1 MKYRSEWEWELE
13 MKRRG
18 YTQGENNKGIY
29 YKDKIGFKHRFH
41 NSGSNYKPSNSS
53 TGGVGTLDSRGSS
66 YGFTKGKNNSRPLV
80 TCGWGYT
87 GESTP
92 LGYEGYDYSCG
103 SDYRSYGGA
112 GNIGGYNSSGNGFS
126 GGNSYTGNNKPDGG
140 AGSSP
145 FATRAKGTTPAPH
158 DCNCHGNISYNSGPN
173 PVTNSRVATASAAT
187 VPSHKTPF
195 AFSTSI
201 PDIPATASN
210 DKFSKQAITN
220 IALANASVQAAISSG
235 QKVILVR
242 DNTISGQRISNT
254 QILGNS
260 NASGTPL
267 YVHFTGT
274 LNPDGSQPSGQ
285 SATFTFPDGTT
296 LTPLPSGTQSS
307 SSHCGCNQH
316 TPHNTSGT
324 PATNKPCI
332 ATNSSKAVTDTTQST
347 GTVSKDQNCPEPQPE
362 DQGYFYVTDKEGT
375 DTHHAART
383 FFNILNKGCGDLFDL
398 NSRTGLV
405 KLKPGKKPEDI
416 NKLTTS
422 TIISPTLAKTVY
434 DATQGG
440 TDFNGSSQ
448 KQIVRMRVLRQ
459 NDDENDN
466 YILHD
471 FNSGFIDLDD
481 FQDLLKQ
488 QMPADVRNDDDVL
501 PIFTAATTL
510 YGAITQAALIG
521 HAIAERYLM
530 KDYEQYIASRNKIS
544 VAEYEGTYRPWGD
557 KRAGQILKEMVR
569 TTHTGW
575 DKNVS
580 TCEYTR
586 QENLGVR
593 IQFYPNKASWALAI
607 LLYSSSNPKKW
618 DEINSGY
625 LQKKN

>member
-1 MKYRSEWEWELE
+1 MKYRSEWEWDLE

-18 YTQGENNKGIY
+18 YTQGEDNRGIF
-29 YKDKIGFKHRFH
+29 YKDKIGFKHRFGG
-41 NSGSNYKPSNSS
+41 SGAGYSSGGS
-53 TGGVGTLDSRGSS
+53 TGGVGTLDSPDGSNG
-66 YGFTKGKNNSRPLV
+66 YAKGKVNSRPLMN
-80 TCGWGYT
+80 CGWGPT
-87 GESTP
+87 GETTP
-92 LGYEGYDYSCG
+92 SGDKVYDYNCG
-103 SDYRSYGGA
+103 TDYRSYGGA
-112 GNIGGYNSSGNGFS
+112 GTIGGYNPSGNGYS
-126 GGNSYTGNNKPDGG
+126 GGDQYTGYNQPTSG
-140 AGSSP
+140 AASSP
-145 FATRAKGTTPAPH
+145 YSSGVTGTSPAPH
-158 DCNCHGNISYNSGPN
+158 DCNCHDNNSYNSGSN
-173 PVTNSRVATASAAT
+173 PVTNSRIATASIAT
-187 VPSHKTPF
+187 MPVYKSPLFPSRF
-195 AFSTSI
+195 I
-201 PDIPATASN
+201 PDIPATAGN
-210 DKFSKQAITN
+210 DKFSKQAIIN
-220 IALANASVQAAISSG
+220 IAMANASVQAALYSG

-242 DNTISGQRISNT
+242 DNTIGGQRISNT

-260 NASGTPL
+260 NASGSPL
-267 YVHFTGT
+267 YVRFTGA
-274 LNPDGSQPSGQ
+274 LNPDGSQPPGQ
-285 SATFTFPDGTT
+285 SATFTFPDGST
-296 LTPLPSGTQSS
+296 LAPLSLGTQPQSS
-307 SSHCGCNQH
+307 DCGCNHH

-332 ATNSSKAVTDTTQST
+332 ATSSTKAVTDTTQSI

-416 NKLTTS
+416 NKLVTS
-422 TIISPTLAKTVY
+422 SIISPTLAKTVY

-440 TDFNGSSQ
+440 VDFNGSSQ

-488 QMPADVRNDDDVL
+488 QMPADVRNDDDVV

-530 KDYEQYIASRNKIS
+530 KDYEQYIANRNKIS
-544 VAEYEGTYRPWGD
+544 IAEYEGSYRPWGD

-569 TTHTGW
+569 TTDTGW

-580 TCEYTR
+580 TCEYTK
-586 QENLGVR
+586 QESLGVR

-607 LLYSSSNPKKW
+607 LIYSSSNPKKW